1 VRSFLLVL
9 SSLITVVAVI
19 PYLNAV
25 AQGRDKPKIAT
36 WIVWAALAW
45 VGAAASLAN
54 HEIPAT
60 VFTFTTG
67 LESAAV
73 AVLGYRYGDRK
84 FSKLDIGCLIAASFG
99 LLMLLVLKSPTAAVI
114 TVICTDTIGTIPTW
128 VHSWRKPYEET
139 WITYVAFLFS
149 EIIVLALADLSVFT
163 AYAYPVFYFIE
174 DGTLAAFILFS
185 PHRKDKTTT
194 SDAPTDA
201 GASSTSKTPASA
213 LPPLSPPIQLQPSSP
228 TQTPQLRWSAVDG
241 ALSYN
246 IYRDGAV
253 VGTSSVP
260 TFSDP
265 LAPNGTHSYRIT
277 AVGEPG
283 ESAPSN
289 DVNIQV
295 DQTPPQVTYKL
306 SCPPNSS
313 GWHNGRVTVT
323 FIGTDVQVG
332 IASCTPPIT
341 LTGDGAGQAVTGSA
355 MNYAGESASITVSV
369 NIDQTPPT
377 LGTPVWS
384 TNPTPAGSLATL
396 TVPVADHSSGV
407 AAGEYVWSD
416 DPGPGKGTAMAYKNG
431 QLQITLGTNVK
442 LGSYTL
448 RLRAMDVAGN
458 WSALIPVNLEV
469 SAPKPTLA

>member
-1 VRSFLLVL
+1 M

-45 VGAAASLAN
+45 VGTAASLTSR
-54 HEIPAT
+54 EIPAT

-84 FSKLDIGCLIAASFG
+84 FSQLDIGCLIAASFG
-99 LLMLLVLKSPTAAVI
+99 LVMLLVLKSPTAAVI

-128 VHSWRKPYEET
+128 VHSWKKPYEET

-149 EIIVLALADLSVFT
+149 EIIVLGLADFSVFT

-174 DGTLAAFILFS
+174 DGTLAAFIFFS
-185 PHRKDKTTT
+185 PHRKDKAT
-194 SDAPTDA
+194 DAPA
-201 GASSTSKTPASA
+201 NNVQAAPNAPTPPSPVLPSLSA
-213 LPPLSPPIQLQPSSP
+213 PFQLPAPSPAQVPR
-228 TQTPQLRWSAVDG
+228 LRWNPVDG

-246 IYRDGAV
+246 VYRDGTI
-253 VGTSSVP
+253 VGTPSVP
-260 TFSDP
+260 AFLDA
-265 LAPNGTHSYRIT
+265 LAPDSAHSYYIT
-277 AVGEPG
+277 AVGKPG

-289 DVNIQV
+289 QITVQV
-295 DQTPPQVTYKL
+295 DQTPPQITFSL
-306 SCPPNSS
+306 NSQPNSS
-313 GWHNGRVTVT
+313 GWHNGPVTVS
-323 FIGTDVQVG
+323 FLGTDAKVG
-332 IASCTPPIT
+332 IASCTPPVT
-341 LTGDGAGQAVTGSA
+341 LTGDGAGQAIMGSA
-355 MNYAGESASITVSV
+355 MNYAGESASVTVSV

-384 TNPTPAGSLATL
+384 TNPTPAGSSVTL

-407 AAGEYVWSD
+407 AGGEYIWSD
-416 DPGPGKGTAMAYKNG
+416 DPGPGKGTAMTYQDG
-431 QLQITLGTNVK
+431 QLQITLDTNVK
-442 LGSYTL
+442 PGSYTL

-458 WSALIPVNLEV
+458 WSALVPTILEIFAPQPT
-469 SAPKPTLA
+469 SA